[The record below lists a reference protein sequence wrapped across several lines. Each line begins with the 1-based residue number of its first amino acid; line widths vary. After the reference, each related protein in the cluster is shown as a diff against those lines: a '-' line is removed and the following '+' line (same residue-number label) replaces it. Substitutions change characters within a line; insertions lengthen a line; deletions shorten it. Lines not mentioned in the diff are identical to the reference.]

1 MADDVT
7 YFLEHYGVKGMR
19 WGVRKEES
27 NKKQIFR
34 QDNRQV
40 KREAR
45 AQKYVIKAETLQTK
59 INEINKEPASN
70 WFTAQKTKS
79 QTKNLSKERDR
90 ALRDAEAK
98 RQGKLTSKQ
107 KAIIAGVAFVSAYAT
122 AYATYKVANTG
133 EFNRMAMKGK
143 AFFEGQDG
151 SSWKKAPKL
160 ASKDFDVST
169 IKFAV
174 VDQINKDYGAPGTKV
189 NCRRCTFAYEM
200 RRRGYDV
207 AATRTTTGSGQD
219 RAGMYNALT
228 PGAKIVQPG
237 KVSKISRLVSEG
249 VKNTSGDISSFT
261 QHLDTMKTNGKTL
274 ISASSGG
281 LKPTDIFSAL
291 STQPNGARGELGVS
305 WKIGGGHSMAWE
317 IVKGK
322 PVIFDAQT
330 RRVYENP
337 EALLKLTGAMKEA
350 GFTRLDNVPLNEDFL
365 MRWVKNA

>member
-7 YFLEHYGVKGMR
+7 DFLEHYGVKGMR

-27 NKKQIFR
+27 NKKQISR
-34 QDNRQV
+34 QDKRQAT
-40 KREAR
+40 REAR

-70 WFTAQKTKS
+70 WFNAQKTKI
-79 QTKNLSKERDR
+79 QTKNLSKERDS

-98 RQGKLTSKQ
+98 RQGKLTRKQ
-107 KAIIAGVAFVSAYAT
+107 KAIVAGVVFVS

-143 AFFEGQDG
+143 AFFEGQDS

-160 ASKDFDVST
+160 ASTDFDVST

-219 RAGMYNALT
+219 RTGMYNALT
-228 PGAKIVQPG
+228 PGAKLVRPG
-237 KVSKISRLVSEG
+237 KVSIISRLVSESL
-249 VKNTSGDISSFT
+249 KNTSGDISSFT
-261 QHLDTMKTNGKTL
+261 RHLDVMKPDGKTL

-337 EALLKLTGAMKEA
+337 ETLLKLTGAMKEA